1 MGQISSMASDE
12 LHEIKER
19 LLPYM
24 EQECGKHSMQMIF
37 FMLTNIL
44 EETTELIFCGE
55 GAKELAQKAFR
66 VNADEHSV
74 ILKNVVSRKKQLIP
88 AMMRV
93 LQEQ

>member
-1 MGQISSMASDE
+1 ME
-12 LHEIKER
+12 KRPEREIITDFCKDAVIVKADR
-19 LLPYM
+19 
-24 EQECGKHSMQMIF
+24 I
-37 FMLTNIL
+37 MLTNIL

-55 GAKELAQKAFR
+55 GAGELAQKAFR
-66 VNADEHSV
+66 VKTDEHSV

>member
-1 MGQISSMASDE
+1 
-12 LHEIKER
+12 
-19 LLPYM
+19 
-24 EQECGKHSMQMIF
+24 MQMIF

-44 EETTELIFCGE
+44 EETTELIFCGD
-55 GAKELAQKAFR
+55 GASELAQKAFR
-66 VNADEHSV
+66 TKAEEHSV